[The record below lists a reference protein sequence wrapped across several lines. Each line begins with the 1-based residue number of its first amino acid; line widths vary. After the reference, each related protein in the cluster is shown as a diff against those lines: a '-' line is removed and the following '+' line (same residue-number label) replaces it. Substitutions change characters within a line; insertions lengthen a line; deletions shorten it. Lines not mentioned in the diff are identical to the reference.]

1 MNLAPLANAAEPER
15 DRRAVRAQV
24 LHRDDGALRRR
35 MVQAT
40 ERRARTQVRLQFLL
54 SVTLTD
60 TLILD

>member
-1 MNLAPLANAAEPER
+1 MTLPFQRPAEPER
-15 DRRAVRAQV
+15 YRRAVRAQV